1 MSNAS
6 ISTNKLSIGYDATIV
21 QRDLSFSLKP
31 GEMVC
36 MLGPNGCGKS
46 TLLRT
51 LAGLQPP
58 LEGEFKLSTSDFTTS
73 LNSKLSSLNS
83 KDIALVLTERLSMD
97 NTTVHDVVALGRY
110 PYSSFLDGLT
120 KEDEAI
126 IADSLRQVGFKDST
140 LNSPTSLNSQLSTL
154 NSFFN
159 AHSDG
164 EKQRILIAKAL
175 AQQTPI
181 ILLDE
186 PTAHLDLPHRLKQ
199 PVVLGYI
206 VAGVLV
212 GPNLLGENIVSHEN
226 VEAWGNIGVLFVLF
240 CIGLEFRLKNL
251 FESGKTALVG
261 AATIIIGMLVLGY
274 GVGRFALLDNMNSL
288 FLAAMLC
295 MSSTTIVMKAID
307 EAGLSKAR
315 FVKGA
320 TGILILED
328 IVAVVLLVLLSSIA
342 VKNSFEG
349 VELLKKVGVLAI
361 TLVVWFVVGIL
372 IIPTFLRKVRKYLND
387 ETLIILALG
396 LCLGMVLTAEEAGFS
411 SALGAFVMGM
421 VLAETL
427 EAHRIEHLMAP
438 LKNVFAAIFFVSV
451 GMMINPASLVEY
463 WSPILFVSLVII
475 VGMIVFGTLGCW
487 WGGETMKDA
496 MSTGFSFVQI
506 GEFSFIIAALG
517 SKLGVT
523 DPAIYPIIVAASV
536 LTTFLTPYIMKA
548 TVPCYN
554 FFYSHASAR
563 LKEKIDR
570 RELEVAQA
578 EQKTTG
584 SSENKFLA
592 HSEKVQHAL
601 RHTIVTKRVVKL
613 FFTNMSENDKKEEN
627 HA

>member
-1 MSNAS
+1 MITA
-6 ISTNKLSIGYDATIV
+6 GIV
-21 QRDLSFSLKP
+21 SL
-31 GEMVC
+31 
-36 MLGPNGCGKS
+36 L
-46 TLLRT
+46 
-51 LAGLQPP
+51 
-58 LEGEFKLSTSDFTTS
+58 FKL
-73 LNSKLSSLNS
+73 
-83 KDIALVLTERLSMD
+83 
-97 NTTVHDVVALGRY
+97 
-110 PYSSFLDGLT
+110 
-120 KEDEAI
+120 
-126 IADSLRQVGFKDST
+126 
-140 LNSPTSLNSQLSTL
+140 
-154 NSFFN
+154 
-159 AHSDG
+159 
-164 EKQRILIAKAL
+164 
-175 AQQTPI
+175 
-181 ILLDE
+181 
-186 PTAHLDLPHRLKQ
+186 LKQ

-206 VAGVLV
+206 VAGIVV
-212 GPNLLGENIVSHEN
+212 GPHLFGENLVNHEN

-251 FESGKTALVG
+251 VSSGKVAIVG
-261 AATIIIGMLVLGY
+261 AATIIIGMMVLGY
-274 GVGRFALLDNMNSL
+274 GVGRWAELDNMNSL

-320 TGILILED
+320 TSILIFED

-372 IIPTFLRKVRKYLND
+372 VIPTLIRKVRPYLND
-387 ETLIILALG
+387 ETLIILSLG

-427 EAHRIEHLMAP
+427 ESHRIEHLMAP

-451 GMMINPASLVEY
+451 GMMINPSSLLEY
-463 WSPILFVSLVII
+463 WPSILFVSFVII
-475 VGMIVFGTLGCW
+475 IGMIVFGTLGCW
-487 WGGETMKDA
+487 WGGETFKDA

-554 FFYSHASAR
+554 FLYKHASDRFRSKIDQREKDVELAEQAATGSDEDKFLSHA
-563 LKEKIDR
+563 D
-570 RELEVAQA
+570 Q
-578 EQKTTG
+578 
-584 SSENKFLA
+584 
-592 HSEKVQHAL
+592 VQHAL

-613 FFTNMSENDKKEEN
+613 FYTNMSENDKKEQSDEVLPSTPKN
-627 HA
+627 AESDKKDETKDA

>member
-1 MSNAS
+1 M
-6 ISTNKLSIGYDATIV
+6 V
-21 QRDLSFSLKP
+21 HDLYILMITAGVVSL
-31 GEMVC
+31 
-36 MLGPNGCGKS
+36 L
-46 TLLRT
+46 
-51 LAGLQPP
+51 
-58 LEGEFKLSTSDFTTS
+58 FKL
-73 LNSKLSSLNS
+73 
-83 KDIALVLTERLSMD
+83 
-97 NTTVHDVVALGRY
+97 
-110 PYSSFLDGLT
+110 
-120 KEDEAI
+120 
-126 IADSLRQVGFKDST
+126 
-140 LNSPTSLNSQLSTL
+140 
-154 NSFFN
+154 
-159 AHSDG
+159 
-164 EKQRILIAKAL
+164 
-175 AQQTPI
+175 
-181 ILLDE
+181 
-186 PTAHLDLPHRLKQ
+186 LKQ

-206 VAGVLV
+206 VAGILV
-212 GPNLLGENIVSHEN
+212 GPNLFGEKLVNPEN

-251 FESGKTALVG
+251 FSSGKVALVG
-261 AATIIIGMLVLGY
+261 SATIIGGMLVLGY

-320 TGILILED
+320 TSILIIED

-372 IIPTFLRKVRKYLND
+372 VIPTLLRKVRPYLND

-427 EAHRIEHLMAP
+427 ESHRIEQLMAP

-451 GMMINPASLVEY
+451 GMMINPASLATY
-463 WSPILFVSLVII
+463 WSSILFVSVVII

-487 WGGETMKDA
+487 WGGETLKDA

-554 FFYSHASAR
+554 FLYKHASPR
-563 LKEKIDR
+563 LRSKIDS
-570 RELEVAQA
+570 REQEVEQA
-578 EQKTTG
+578 EQA
-584 SSENKFLA
+584 SSVNEVNA
-592 HSEKVQHAL
+592 PSTADKVRHAV
-601 RHTIVTKRVVKL
+601 RKTIVTKRVVDL
-613 FFTNMSENDKKEEN
+613 FIKNMSEHDE
-627 HA
+627 

>member
-1 MSNAS
+1 MITA
-6 ISTNKLSIGYDATIV
+6 GIV
-21 QRDLSFSLKP
+21 SL
-31 GEMVC
+31 
-36 MLGPNGCGKS
+36 L
-46 TLLRT
+46 
-51 LAGLQPP
+51 
-58 LEGEFKLSTSDFTTS
+58 FKL
-73 LNSKLSSLNS
+73 
-83 KDIALVLTERLSMD
+83 
-97 NTTVHDVVALGRY
+97 
-110 PYSSFLDGLT
+110 
-120 KEDEAI
+120 
-126 IADSLRQVGFKDST
+126 
-140 LNSPTSLNSQLSTL
+140 
-154 NSFFN
+154 
-159 AHSDG
+159 
-164 EKQRILIAKAL
+164 
-175 AQQTPI
+175 
-181 ILLDE
+181 
-186 PTAHLDLPHRLKQ
+186 LKQ

-206 VAGVLV
+206 VAGILV
-212 GPNLLGENIVSHEN
+212 GPNLFGENIVNHEN

-251 FESGKTALVG
+251 FESGKTALIG
-261 AATIIIGMLVLGY
+261 AATIIGGMLLLGY
-274 GVGRFALLDNMNSL
+274 GVGIFAELDNMNSL

-320 TGILILED
+320 TSILILED

-349 VELLKKVGVLAI
+349 VELLKKVGVLAV

-372 IIPTFLRKVRKYLND
+372 VIPTLIRKVRPYLND
-387 ETLIILALG
+387 ETLIILSLG

-427 EAHRIEHLMAP
+427 EAHRIEKLMAP

-451 GMMINPASLVEY
+451 GMMINPTSLLEY
-463 WSPILFVSLVII
+463 WPSILFVSIVII

-536 LTTFLTPYIMKA
+536 LTTFLTPYIMKT

-554 FFYSHASAR
+554 FLYKHASSR
-563 LKEKIDR
+563 LKTKIDA
-570 RELEVAQA
+570 REQEVEQA
-578 EQKTTG
+578 ENAVSEG
-584 SSENKFLA
+584 SEEKFMA
-592 HSEKVQHAL
+592 HSDKVRHAV
-601 RHTIVTKRVVKL
+601 RKTVVTKRVVDL
-613 FFTNMSENDKKEEN
+613 FLTNMSENDKHEEGGEK
-627 HA
+627 

>member
-1 MSNAS
+1 MITA
-6 ISTNKLSIGYDATIV
+6 GIV
-21 QRDLSFSLKP
+21 SL
-31 GEMVC
+31 
-36 MLGPNGCGKS
+36 L
-46 TLLRT
+46 
-51 LAGLQPP
+51 
-58 LEGEFKLSTSDFTTS
+58 FKL
-73 LNSKLSSLNS
+73 
-83 KDIALVLTERLSMD
+83 
-97 NTTVHDVVALGRY
+97 
-110 PYSSFLDGLT
+110 
-120 KEDEAI
+120 
-126 IADSLRQVGFKDST
+126 
-140 LNSPTSLNSQLSTL
+140 
-154 NSFFN
+154 
-159 AHSDG
+159 
-164 EKQRILIAKAL
+164 
-175 AQQTPI
+175 
-181 ILLDE
+181 
-186 PTAHLDLPHRLKQ
+186 LKQ

-206 VAGVLV
+206 VAGILV
-212 GPNLLGENIVSHEN
+212 GPNLFGENIVNHEN

-251 FESGKTALVG
+251 FESGKTALIG
-261 AATIIIGMLVLGY
+261 AATIIGGMLLLGY
-274 GVGRFALLDNMNSL
+274 GVGIFAELDNMNSL

-307 EAGLSKAR
+307 EAGQSKAR

-320 TGILILED
+320 TSILILED

-349 VELLKKVGVLAI
+349 VELLKKVGVLAV

-372 IIPTFLRKVRKYLND
+372 VIPTLIRKVRPYLND
-387 ETLIILALG
+387 ETLIILSLG

-427 EAHRIEHLMAP
+427 EAHRIEKLMAP

-451 GMMINPASLVEY
+451 GMMINPTSLLEY
-463 WSPILFVSLVII
+463 WPSILFVSIVII

-536 LTTFLTPYIMKA
+536 LTTFLTPYIMKT

-554 FFYSHASAR
+554 FLYKHASAR
-563 LKEKIDR
+563 LKTKIDT
-570 RELEVAQA
+570 REQEVEQA
-578 EQKTTG
+578 ENAVSEG
-584 SSENKFLA
+584 SEEKFMA
-592 HSEKVQHAL
+592 HSDKVRHAV
-601 RHTIVTKRVVKL
+601 RKTVVTKRVVDL
-613 FFTNMSENDKKEEN
+613 FLTNMSENDKHEEGGEK
-627 HA
+627 

>member
-1 MSNAS
+1 M
-6 ISTNKLSIGYDATIV
+6 V
-21 QRDLSFSLKP
+21 HDLYILMITAGVVSL
-31 GEMVC
+31 
-36 MLGPNGCGKS
+36 L
-46 TLLRT
+46 
-51 LAGLQPP
+51 
-58 LEGEFKLSTSDFTTS
+58 FKL
-73 LNSKLSSLNS
+73 
-83 KDIALVLTERLSMD
+83 
-97 NTTVHDVVALGRY
+97 
-110 PYSSFLDGLT
+110 
-120 KEDEAI
+120 
-126 IADSLRQVGFKDST
+126 
-140 LNSPTSLNSQLSTL
+140 
-154 NSFFN
+154 
-159 AHSDG
+159 
-164 EKQRILIAKAL
+164 
-175 AQQTPI
+175 
-181 ILLDE
+181 
-186 PTAHLDLPHRLKQ
+186 LKQ

-206 VAGVLV
+206 VAGILV
-212 GPNLLGENIVSHEN
+212 GPNLFGEDIVSHEN

-251 FESGKTALVG
+251 FASGKVAVVG
-261 AATIIIGMLVLGY
+261 AATIIVGMLVLGY

-320 TGILILED
+320 TSILIFED

-342 VKNSFEG
+342 VKNSFDG
-349 VELLKKVGVLAI
+349 VELLKKVGVLAV
-361 TLVVWFVVGIL
+361 TLAVWFICGIL
-372 IIPTFLRKVRKYLND
+372 IIPTLLRKVRPYLND

-451 GMMINPASLVEY
+451 GMMINPSSLVTY
-463 WSPILFVSLVII
+463 WSSILFVSVVII
-475 VGMIVFGTLGCW
+475 IGMIVFGTLGCW
-487 WGGETMKDA
+487 WGGETFKDS
-496 MSTGFSFVQI
+496 MLTGFSFVQI

-554 FFYSHASAR
+554 FLYKHASPR
-563 LKEKIDR
+563 FRSKIDK
-570 RELEVAQA
+570 REQEVALSEQA
-578 EQKTTG
+578 TTG
-584 SSENKFLA
+584 SPETSLQA
-592 HSEKVQHAL
+592 HAEKVNHAL
-601 RHTIVTKRVVKL
+601 RHTIITKRVVNL
-613 FFTNMSENDKKEEN
+613 FFTNMSENDKKVEN
-627 HA
+627 HE

>member
-1 MSNAS
+1 MMITA
-6 ISTNKLSIGYDATIV
+6 GV
-21 QRDLSFSLKP
+21 VSL
-31 GEMVC
+31 
-36 MLGPNGCGKS
+36 L
-46 TLLRT
+46 
-51 LAGLQPP
+51 
-58 LEGEFKLSTSDFTTS
+58 FKL
-73 LNSKLSSLNS
+73 
-83 KDIALVLTERLSMD
+83 M
-97 NTTVHDVVALGRY
+97 
-110 PYSSFLDGLT
+110 
-120 KEDEAI
+120 
-126 IADSLRQVGFKDST
+126 
-140 LNSPTSLNSQLSTL
+140 
-154 NSFFN
+154 
-159 AHSDG
+159 
-164 EKQRILIAKAL
+164 
-175 AQQTPI
+175 
-181 ILLDE
+181 
-186 PTAHLDLPHRLKQ
+186 KQ

-251 FESGKTALVG
+251 FQSGKVAAIG
-261 AATIIIGMLVLGY
+261 AATIIIGMMVLGY
-274 GVGRFALLDNMNSL
+274 GVGRWALLDNMNSL

-295 MSSTTIVMKAID
+295 MSSTTIVRKAVD

-349 VELLKKVGVLAI
+349 VELLKKVGVLAV

-372 IIPTFLRKVRKYLND
+372 IIPTLLRKVRPYLND

-451 GMMINPASLVEY
+451 GMMINPSSLVEY
-463 WSPILFVSLVII
+463 WPPILIVSIVII
-475 VGMIVFGTLGCW
+475 IGMIVFGTLGCW
-487 WGGETMKDA
+487 WGGSTFKDA
-496 MSTGFSFVQI
+496 MQTGFSFVQI

-523 DPAIYPIIVAASV
+523 DPALYPIIVAASV

-548 TVPCYN
+548 TIPCYN
-554 FFYSHASAR
+554 YLYNHASPR
-563 LKEKIDR
+563 LKAKIDK
-570 RELEVAQA
+570 REQEVELASHKQS
-578 EQKTTG
+578 G
-584 SSENKFLA
+584 SSENQISNHA
-592 HSEKVQHAL
+592 EKVQRAL
-601 RHTIVTKRVVKL
+601 RHTIITKRVVKL
-613 FFTNMSENDKKEEN
+613 FFENMTENDKVAESQTTKDESKNE
-627 HA
+627 

>member
-1 MSNAS
+1 MVSRRIA
-6 ISTNKLSIGYDATIV
+6 IMVHDLYILMITAGIV
-21 QRDLSFSLKP
+21 SL
-31 GEMVC
+31 
-36 MLGPNGCGKS
+36 L
-46 TLLRT
+46 
-51 LAGLQPP
+51 
-58 LEGEFKLSTSDFTTS
+58 FKL
-73 LNSKLSSLNS
+73 
-83 KDIALVLTERLSMD
+83 
-97 NTTVHDVVALGRY
+97 
-110 PYSSFLDGLT
+110 
-120 KEDEAI
+120 
-126 IADSLRQVGFKDST
+126 
-140 LNSPTSLNSQLSTL
+140 
-154 NSFFN
+154 
-159 AHSDG
+159 
-164 EKQRILIAKAL
+164 
-175 AQQTPI
+175 
-181 ILLDE
+181 
-186 PTAHLDLPHRLKQ
+186 LKQ

-206 VAGVLV
+206 VAGILV
-212 GPNLLGENIVSHEN
+212 GPNLFGENIVNHEN

-251 FESGKTALVG
+251 FESGKTALIG
-261 AATIIIGMLVLGY
+261 AATIIGGMLLLGY
-274 GVGRFALLDNMNSL
+274 GVGIFAELDNMNSL

-307 EAGLSKAR
+307 EAGQSKAR

-320 TGILILED
+320 TSILILED

-349 VELLKKVGVLAI
+349 VELLKKVGVLAV

-372 IIPTFLRKVRKYLND
+372 VIPTLIRKVRPYLND
-387 ETLIILALG
+387 ETLIILSLG

-427 EAHRIEHLMAP
+427 EAHRIEKLMAP

-451 GMMINPASLVEY
+451 GMMINPTSLLEY
-463 WSPILFVSLVII
+463 WPSILFVSIVII

-536 LTTFLTPYIMKA
+536 LTTFLTPYIMKT

-554 FFYSHASAR
+554 FLYKHASSR
-563 LKEKIDR
+563 LKTKIDA
-570 RELEVAQA
+570 REQEVEQA
-578 EQKTTG
+578 ENAVSEG
-584 SSENKFLA
+584 SEEKFMA
-592 HSEKVQHAL
+592 HSDKVRHAV
-601 RHTIVTKRVVKL
+601 RKTVVTKRVVDL
-613 FFTNMSENDKKEEN
+613 FLTNMSENDKHEEGGEK
-627 HA
+627 

>member
-1 MSNAS
+1 M
-6 ISTNKLSIGYDATIV
+6 V
-21 QRDLSFSLKP
+21 HDLYILMITAGVVSL
-31 GEMVC
+31 
-36 MLGPNGCGKS
+36 L
-46 TLLRT
+46 
-51 LAGLQPP
+51 
-58 LEGEFKLSTSDFTTS
+58 FKL
-73 LNSKLSSLNS
+73 
-83 KDIALVLTERLSMD
+83 
-97 NTTVHDVVALGRY
+97 
-110 PYSSFLDGLT
+110 
-120 KEDEAI
+120 
-126 IADSLRQVGFKDST
+126 
-140 LNSPTSLNSQLSTL
+140 
-154 NSFFN
+154 
-159 AHSDG
+159 
-164 EKQRILIAKAL
+164 
-175 AQQTPI
+175 
-181 ILLDE
+181 
-186 PTAHLDLPHRLKQ
+186 LKQ

-206 VAGVLV
+206 VAGILV
-212 GPNLLGENIVSHEN
+212 GPHLFGENLVNPEN

-251 FESGKTALVG
+251 FASGKVALVG

-361 TLVVWFVVGIL
+361 TLVVWFIVGIL
-372 IIPTFLRKVRKYLND
+372 VIPTLLRKVRPYLND

-427 EAHRIEHLMAP
+427 EAHRIEHLMEP

-451 GMMINPASLVEY
+451 GMMINPASLLSY
-463 WSPILFVSLVII
+463 WPSILFVSLVII
-475 VGMIVFGTLGCW
+475 IGMIIFGTLGCW
-487 WGGETMKDA
+487 WGGETLKDA

-548 TVPCYN
+548 TLPCYN
-554 FFYSHASAR
+554 FLYQHASQRLRSKIEQREQDVERAEKSNSTSAEANFLSHA
-563 LKEKIDR
+563 
-570 RELEVAQA
+570 Q
-578 EQKTTG
+578 
-584 SSENKFLA
+584 
-592 HSEKVQHAL
+592 KVQHAL
-601 RHTIVTKRVVKL
+601 RHTIITKRIVQL
-613 FFTNMSENDKKEEN
+613 FYTNMSENDKKI
-627 HA
+627 

>member
-1 MSNAS
+1 M
-6 ISTNKLSIGYDATIV
+6 
-21 QRDLSFSLKP
+21 
-31 GEMVC
+31 
-36 MLGPNGCGKS
+36 
-46 TLLRT
+46 
-51 LAGLQPP
+51 
-58 LEGEFKLSTSDFTTS
+58 
-73 LNSKLSSLNS
+73 
-83 KDIALVLTERLSMD
+83 
-97 NTTVHDVVALGRY
+97 VHDLYILMITAGVVAL
-110 PYSSFLDGLT
+110 L
-120 KEDEAI
+120 
-126 IADSLRQVGFKDST
+126 FK
-140 LNSPTSLNSQLSTL
+140 L
-154 NSFFN
+154 
-159 AHSDG
+159 
-164 EKQRILIAKAL
+164 
-175 AQQTPI
+175 
-181 ILLDE
+181 
-186 PTAHLDLPHRLKQ
+186 LKQ

-206 VAGVLV
+206 VAGILV
-212 GPNLLGENIVSHEN
+212 GPHLFGENLVSMEN
-226 VEAWGNIGVLFVLF
+226 VETWGNIGVLFVLF

-251 FESGKTALVG
+251 FESGKVALVG

-295 MSSTTIVMKAID
+295 MSSTTIVMKAVD

-320 TGILILED
+320 TSILIFED

-349 VELLKKVGVLAI
+349 VELLEKVGVLAA

-372 IIPTFLRKVRKYLND
+372 IIPTFLRWVRPHLND
-387 ETLIILALG
+387 EILIILALG

-427 EAHRIEHLMAP
+427 EAHRIEQLMAP

-451 GMMINPASLVEY
+451 GMMINPASLVTY
-463 WSPILFVSLVII
+463 WDSILFVAVVII

-496 MSTGFSFVQI
+496 MQTGFAFVQI

-548 TVPCYN
+548 AVPCYTFLYN
-554 FFYSHASAR
+554 HASPR
-563 LKEKIDR
+563 LKAKIDA
-570 RELEVAQA
+570 REVQVEQAEKAASAQQEVADNRPSSA
-578 EQKTTG
+578 DKVRHAVRKT
-584 SSENKFLA
+584 
-592 HSEKVQHAL
+592 V
-601 RHTIVTKRVVKL
+601 VTKRLVDL
-613 FFTNMSENDKKEEN
+613 FLKNMSENDRKE
-627 HA
+627 

>member
-1 MSNAS
+1 MITA
-6 ISTNKLSIGYDATIV
+6 GV
-21 QRDLSFSLKP
+21 VSL
-31 GEMVC
+31 
-36 MLGPNGCGKS
+36 L
-46 TLLRT
+46 
-51 LAGLQPP
+51 
-58 LEGEFKLSTSDFTTS
+58 FKL
-73 LNSKLSSLNS
+73 
-83 KDIALVLTERLSMD
+83 
-97 NTTVHDVVALGRY
+97 
-110 PYSSFLDGLT
+110 
-120 KEDEAI
+120 
-126 IADSLRQVGFKDST
+126 
-140 LNSPTSLNSQLSTL
+140 
-154 NSFFN
+154 
-159 AHSDG
+159 
-164 EKQRILIAKAL
+164 
-175 AQQTPI
+175 
-181 ILLDE
+181 
-186 PTAHLDLPHRLKQ
+186 LKQ

-206 VAGVLV
+206 VAGIVV
-212 GPNLLGENIVSHEN
+212 GPNLFGGSFVDPEN

-251 FESGKTALVG
+251 VSSGKVAVVG
-261 AATIIIGMLVLGY
+261 AATIIVGMLVLGY

-320 TGILILED
+320 TSILIFED

-349 VELLKKVGVLAI
+349 VELLKKVGVLAV

-372 IIPTFLRKVRKYLND
+372 IIPTLLRKVRPYLND

-427 EAHRIEHLMAP
+427 ESHRIEHLMAP

-451 GMMINPASLVEY
+451 GMMINPSSLVEY
-463 WSPILFVSLVII
+463 WPSILFVSVVII
-475 VGMIVFGTLGCW
+475 IGMIAFGTLGCW
-487 WGGETMKDA
+487 WGGETLKDA
-496 MSTGFSFVQI
+496 MQTGFSFVQI

-554 FFYSHASAR
+554 FLYKHASPR
-563 LKEKIDR
+563 LKTKIDT
-570 RELEVAQA
+570 REQQVTEA
-578 EQKTTG
+578 EQKATGDAETT
-584 SSENKFLA
+584 FLSHA
-592 HSEKVQHAL
+592 DKVQHAL
-601 RHTIVTKRVVKL
+601 RKTVVTKRVVKL
-613 FFTNMSENDKKEEN
+613 FYENMSEHDKKEADTSEESKS
-627 HA
+627 